1 MGKSGGGLVSIQFGV
16 RVKTNGVFTL
26 TPIYSRIVA
35 QVGVN
40 QMSDSDKQDKH
51 KARMQRKKEVIDA
64 AIEAADRDQGLLLVL
79 TGNGKGKSSSAFG
92 MLARA
97 LGHGMRA
104 GVAQFIKGR
113 SDTGEEA
120 FFRHFGEVE
129 WHVLGE
135 GFTWDTQN
143 LEKDIE
149 TANRGWEV
157 ARKMLADTSM
167 DFVILDELTY
177 PLKFGWLDI
186 DKVLADIAARPPM
199 QHVIITGRACPQAVL
214 EAADT
219 VSEITDVKHAYRDGV
234 RAQKGI
240 DL

>member
-1 MGKSGGGLVSIQFGV
+1 
-16 RVKTNGVFTL
+16 
-26 TPIYSRIVA
+26 
-35 QVGVN
+35 
-40 QMSDSDKQDKH
+40 MSDSGR
-51 KARMQRKKEVIDA
+51 AERYRTRMQRQKEVVDA
-64 AIEAADRDQGLLLVL
+64 AIARADREKGLLLVL

-120 FFRHFGEVE
+120 FFRKQPDVI

-143 LEKDIE
+143 LERDTE
-149 TANRGWEV
+149 TAQRGWTV
-157 ARKMLADTSM
+157 VQKMLSDPALDL
-167 DFVILDELTY
+167 VVLDELTY
-177 PLKFGWLDI
+177 PLKFGWLDLTV
-186 DKVLADIAARPPM
+186 VLNDLKNRPPM
-199 QHVIITGRACPQAVL
+199 QHVVITGRGAPEALC

-219 VSEITDVKHAYRDGV
+219 VTEMTDVKHAFRAGV
-234 RAQKGI
+234 QAQKGI